1 MRTYG
6 IGIIGWGFMGQTH
19 ALAIRTLPLFYA
31 GAGFRAEIRCICT
44 RREEVARQAA
54 ADMGADWTCDY
65 RELLKRD
72 DIDVVSV
79 CTPNAQH
86 EQMALDVLAANKHLY
101 IDKPLT
107 VTGEEARRVAEA
119 AQNAQVFTKVAFNL
133 RHFPATMR
141 LKELA
146 DEGALGE
153 ITQFSARYLH
163 SGSIDP
169 DRPMGWKQGLEGGV
183 LLDLGSHALDLL
195 TWIAGYPQEAMC
207 AFRTLYPSR
216 PTREGGVETRLSED
230 HALMTL
236 RLPGGTLG
244 TVEASKIA
252 AGALDE
258 MTLEVRGT
266 RGAAIFETM
275 RPNYLRWFD
284 QSRPEKPLGGER
296 GFVDI
301 ECAARYPAPGG
312 KFLPGKNAIGWDRA
326 HIDCYFDLLN
336 CIHHGR
342 RPQSTVEEAARLQ
355 CLMDSLARS
364 AREGARWVRA

>member
-1 MRTYG
+1 M
-6 IGIIGWGFMGQTH
+6 
-19 ALAIRTLPLFYA
+19 
-31 GAGFRAEIRCICT
+31 
-44 RREEVARQAA
+44 
-54 ADMGADWTCDY
+54 
-65 RELLKRD
+65 
-72 DIDVVSV
+72 
-79 CTPNAQH
+79 
-86 EQMALDVLAANKHLY
+86 
-101 IDKPLT
+101 
-107 VTGEEARRVAEA
+107 
-119 AQNAQVFTKVAFNL
+119 AFNL

-146 DEGALGE
+146 GAGALGE

-169 DRPMGWKQGLEGGV
+169 DRPIGWKQGPEGGV
-183 LLDLGSHALDLL
+183 LLDLGSHALDLI
-195 TWIAGYPQEAMC
+195 TWVAGYPQEAMC
-207 AFRTLYPSR
+207 AFRTLYPAR
-216 PTREGGVETRLSED
+216 PTRDGGMATELSED

-236 RLPGGTLG
+236 RLPGGALG

-252 AGALDE
+252 TGALDE
-258 MTLEVRGT
+258 LTLEVRGT

-284 QSRPEKPLGGER
+284 QSHPERPLGGER

-326 HIDCYFDLLN
+326 HIDCYFDFLN

-342 RPQSTVEEAARLQ
+342 RPESTVEEAARLQ
-355 CLMDSLARS
+355 SLMDSLAAS
-364 AREGARWVRA
+364 ARAGSRWVRA